1 VARERYDAL
10 ATAVREVLEHAIE
23 RGGTTLR
30 DFLRA
35 DGEPGYFQLELRAYD
50 REGLPCGRCG
60 TPIRRVVIGQR
71 SSYYCP
77 RCQR

>member
-1 VARERYDAL
+1 
-10 ATAVREVLEHAIE
+10 VLTEAIE

-35 DGEPGYFQLELRAYD
+35 DGEPGYFQLELLAYE
-50 REGLPCGRCG
+50 REGKPCKHCG
-60 TPIRRVVIGQR
+60 ARIKRVVVGQR

-77 RCQR
+77 RCQQ